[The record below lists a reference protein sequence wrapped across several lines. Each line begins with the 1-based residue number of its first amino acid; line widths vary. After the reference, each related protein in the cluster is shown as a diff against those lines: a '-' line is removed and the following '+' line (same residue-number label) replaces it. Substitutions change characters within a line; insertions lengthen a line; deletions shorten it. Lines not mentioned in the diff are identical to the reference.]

1 MADLKRCPFCGGEVK
16 IRGGQEDWTPTWYDP
31 DSGGD
36 PYFVLAKIYPED
48 IVDDLMKKLGMEG
61 NLDEGCDD

>member
-1 MADLKRCPFCGGEVK
+1 MRDCTMKPREIEKRSPEEL
-16 IRGGQEDWTPTWYDP
+16 RQ
-31 DSGGD
+31 
-36 PYFVLAKIYPED
+36 VLAKVYPED